1 MFDTLQ
7 DLLAFWG
14 GESHPLLGELYDVFA
29 AQNGRLGEY
38 EKAMDF
44 AKSSIQ
50 NAVKLAGSNSL
61 IAANKYYEYGLL
73 CFKAG
78 RKDDALA
85 NFIKVR

>member
-1 MFDTLQ
+1 
-7 DLLAFWG
+7 
-14 GESHPLLGELYDVFA
+14 LLGELYDVFA
-29 AQNGRLGEY
+29 AYNGQQGKY
-38 EKAMDF
+38 EQSMDF

-61 IAANKYYEYGLL
+61 VAANKYYEYGLL

-85 NFIKVR
+85 NFIKTR